1 MRVSSCQQGRRTFT
15 TFFSFHHLFI
25 PSTFFQHQ
33 TRQSEWATVYSRWR
47 YLHGYLFAVGP
58 PHHLLRRIKVPLIIN
73 SIVFGIVAADHIV
86 ESVSTSSGKGSIN
99 LFPKLSASVVAN
111 LTPIFQLSLLAVSL
125 MLTQRVGR
133 VYDRWLEVRE
143 MKEGVVKWW
152 CVYYGKRTRRRTHT
166 RTPTSRHP
174 QPFFSTVA
182 QKLIPRLQLGRHRLP
197 TRRRVGRPQAR
208 RRGRAVGRGVDVADG
223 RLVER

>member
-1 MRVSSCQQGRRTFT
+1 MPPPIEDGAVTPPRVTKWACAVAASPSRDTAREPCVAPTWHDVKRRGFRRRPDVWSVKVSLLFGVEACVGGALRGRVDCGATLPPFLPPFT
-15 TFFSFHHLFI
+15 TAAFFHHTTY
-25 PSTFFQHQ
+25 PQ

-143 MKEGVVKWW
+143 
-152 CVYYGKRTRRRTHT
+152 
-166 RTPTSRHP
+166 
-174 QPFFSTVA
+174 
-182 QKLIPRLQLGRHRLP
+182 
-197 TRRRVGRPQAR
+197 
-208 RRGRAVGRGVDVADG
+208 
-223 RLVER
+223 

>member
-1 MRVSSCQQGRRTFT
+1 MCVSSCQRGDARLPFLLYPPFLTTSFT
-15 TFFSFHHLFI
+15 LYLF
-25 PSTFFQHQ
+25 QQ

-133 VYDRWLEVRE
+133 VYDRWLEVRR
-143 MKEGVVKWW
+143 KKGVVLVVAGV
-152 CVYYGKRTRRRTHT
+152 CYGKRTRRRTH
-166 RTPTSRHP
+166 PNPHLSHP

-182 QKLIPRLQLGRHRLP
+182 
-197 TRRRVGRPQAR
+197 
-208 RRGRAVGRGVDVADG
+208 
-223 RLVER
+223 